1 MNWIEQ
7 VTILDL
13 LVKGLIV
20 GVVVSAPLGP
30 VGVLCIQRTLNKG
43 RWYGFVTGL
52 GAALSDIGY
61 ALITGYGMSFMD
73 DFLAK
78 NQVLLQIIGSIMLFF
93 FGIYTF
99 RSNPVQSIRPVSS
112 TPGSYLHNFVTAFFV
127 TLSNPLII
135 FLFIGLFA
143 RFSFV
148 MPGSPIGFQL
158 VGYLAIVLGALLWWF
173 GITYFVNKVR
183 TRFNLRGIWILNRVI
198 GIVVMLISVAGFIY
212 TILGKRC
219 TDKETY
225 LVYHTLVFNF
235 LIINF
240 NLKSMFVSKQL
251 KEKNIAEYLIYMWQI
266 EDLIRANG
274 CDMEKI
280 KSTIIAPYPLTEEQK
295 AELTQWYM
303 DLIEMMRHEGI
314 MEKGHLQIN
323 KNIIT
328 WLTDLHLQLLRSPK
342 FPYYNSAYYKVLPYI
357 VELRAKGADKEEPEL
372 ETCFEALYGILLLKL
387 QKKEIS
393 EETRKAQ
400 EAISTLLAMLSNYYI
415 EDKKE
420 NWNSNK

>member
-1 MNWIEQ
+1 MQHELDRTSNHTRFIGERAYRRRSGFCAARSCWGTLYTAHTEQGTMVWICYW
-7 VTILDL
+7 
-13 LVKGLIV
+13 
-20 GVVVSAPLGP
+20 S
-30 VGVLCIQRTLNKG
+30 
-43 RWYGFVTGL
+43 

-212 TILGKRC
+212 TILGK
-219 TDKETY
+219 TMY
-225 LVYHTLVFNF
+225 
-235 LIINF
+235 
-240 NLKSMFVSKQL
+240 
-251 KEKNIAEYLIYMWQI
+251 
-266 EDLIRANG
+266 
-274 CDMEKI
+274 
-280 KSTIIAPYPLTEEQK
+280 
-295 AELTQWYM
+295 
-303 DLIEMMRHEGI
+303 
-314 MEKGHLQIN
+314 
-323 KNIIT
+323 
-328 WLTDLHLQLLRSPK
+328 
-342 FPYYNSAYYKVLPYI
+342 
-357 VELRAKGADKEEPEL
+357 
-372 ETCFEALYGILLLKL
+372 
-387 QKKEIS
+387 
-393 EETRKAQ
+393 
-400 EAISTLLAMLSNYYI
+400 
-415 EDKKE
+415 
-420 NWNSNK
+420 

>member
-1 MNWIEQ
+1 MDFEPCDWYCSDADFSRRFHLYYFRKNDVLTKKHI
-7 VTILDL
+7 
-13 LVKGLIV
+13 
-20 GVVVSAPLGP
+20 
-30 VGVLCIQRTLNKG
+30 LCII
-43 RWYGFVTGL
+43 RWF
-52 GAALSDIGY
+52 
-61 ALITGYGMSFMD
+61 
-73 DFLAK
+73 
-78 NQVLLQIIGSIMLFF
+78 
-93 FGIYTF
+93 
-99 RSNPVQSIRPVSS
+99 
-112 TPGSYLHNFVTAFFV
+112 
-127 TLSNPLII
+127 
-135 FLFIGLFA
+135 
-143 RFSFV
+143 
-148 MPGSPIGFQL
+148 
-158 VGYLAIVLGALLWWF
+158 
-173 GITYFVNKVR
+173 
-183 TRFNLRGIWILNRVI
+183 
-198 GIVVMLISVAGFIY
+198 
-212 TILGKRC
+212 
-219 TDKETY
+219 
-225 LVYHTLVFNF
+225 FNF

-240 NLKSMFVSKQL
+240 NLKSMFVSRQL

>member
-1 MNWIEQ
+1 
-7 VTILDL
+7 
-13 LVKGLIV
+13 
-20 GVVVSAPLGP
+20 
-30 VGVLCIQRTLNKG
+30 
-43 RWYGFVTGL
+43 
-52 GAALSDIGY
+52 
-61 ALITGYGMSFMD
+61 
-73 DFLAK
+73 
-78 NQVLLQIIGSIMLFF
+78 
-93 FGIYTF
+93 
-99 RSNPVQSIRPVSS
+99 
-112 TPGSYLHNFVTAFFV
+112 
-127 TLSNPLII
+127 
-135 FLFIGLFA
+135 
-143 RFSFV
+143 

-212 TILGKRC
+212 NYFRKNDVLTKKHILCIIRWF
-219 TDKETY
+219 
-225 LVYHTLVFNF
+225 FNF

-240 NLKSMFVSKQL
+240 NLKSMFVSRQL

-415 EDKKE
+415 EDKKGE
-420 NWNSNK
+420 LEF